1 MEDRRIDELQEKLQ
15 GLIHQ
20 QHKIS
25 NEIREL
31 QIAVDSLKQP
41 SKKEN
46 PVLEQVPTSKPVL
59 ETSAAEKKPRVK
71 RDLEQFIGE
80 NLISKLGILITVIGV
95 GIGTKYAIDNEMINP
110 VTRIILGYLVSLG
123 LLGFAIFLKKN
134 YLSFSAVLLSGAF
147 AIMYFLTFAAYNF
160 YGFIGKGPAFGVMV
174 ILTVATV
181 YSALRYDKSIIAHM
195 GLVGSYAVPFLLS
208 DGSGQ
213 VLYLFIY
220 ITIINIGIV
229 VVSVKKYWQSLYYA
243 ALIFTWLIY
252 TAWFLNRYTKDEF
265 TIAILFAG
273 VFFILFYTSFLAN
286 KVLFK
291 KELVRGDI
299 FLILTNSLIFY
310 SLSFALLDKRFGH
323 DMTLGLFTLGN
334 SALHFLVAFAIK
346 RINSEHQ
353 ALFRLIVGVAIAYL
367 TLTIPVIFEGAW
379 ITVLWVGEAAALTWA
394 GQPKEGLPYRRMSYV
409 LILLTSFSL
418 FTTWINRSEASSL
431 TPFFN
436 TYFLVNLLSIAGLS
450 VVNWLNYRTIDNG
463 NHWYDRLF
471 SFIKPG
477 LLLLTVY
484 ACFALE
490 IAGYW
495 QKSPLIINGELLQVW
510 LMIYSLVYLG
520 ILALFNQKTIQ
531 SKNLTAVILVLG
543 ILTIPTL
550 LNTSYTLNEIR
561 QYYLEKGNM
570 MILSLRYFLFAAI
583 AFFGFSIKPYFKKES
598 TNRLQK
604 NTSEIILLGL
614 ILWITSIELIH
625 WLDLFDFKSSD
636 KLSLTILWGISALAW
651 IGLGITQLKKHVRVV
666 AIGLFAVALIK
677 LFFYDIAHLDNLSKT
692 IVFVSLGI
700 LMLVASFLYNRF
712 MKSTEESQ
720 QD

>member
-220 ITIINIGIV
+220 ITIINI
-229 VVSVKKYWQSLYYA
+229 
-243 ALIFTWLIY
+243 
-252 TAWFLNRYTKDEF
+252 
-265 TIAILFAG
+265 
-273 VFFILFYTSFLAN
+273 FLAP
-286 KVLFK
+286 
-291 KELVRGDI
+291 
-299 FLILTNSLIFY
+299 T
-310 SLSFALLDKRFGH
+310 
-323 DMTLGLFTLGN
+323 
-334 SALHFLVAFAIK
+334 
-346 RINSEHQ
+346 
-353 ALFRLIVGVAIAYL
+353 
-367 TLTIPVIFEGAW
+367 GA
-379 ITVLWVGEAAALTWA
+379 
-394 GQPKEGLPYRRMSYV
+394 Q
-409 LILLTSFSL
+409 
-418 FTTWINRSEASSL
+418 
-431 TPFFN
+431 
-436 TYFLVNLLSIAGLS
+436 
-450 VVNWLNYRTIDNG
+450 
-463 NHWYDRLF
+463 
-471 SFIKPG
+471 
-477 LLLLTVY
+477 
-484 ACFALE
+484 
-490 IAGYW
+490 
-495 QKSPLIINGELLQVW
+495 
-510 LMIYSLVYLG
+510 
-520 ILALFNQKTIQ
+520 
-531 SKNLTAVILVLG
+531 
-543 ILTIPTL
+543 
-550 LNTSYTLNEIR
+550 
-561 QYYLEKGNM
+561 
-570 MILSLRYFLFAAI
+570 
-583 AFFGFSIKPYFKKES
+583 
-598 TNRLQK
+598 
-604 NTSEIILLGL
+604 
-614 ILWITSIELIH
+614 
-625 WLDLFDFKSSD
+625 
-636 KLSLTILWGISALAW
+636 
-651 IGLGITQLKKHVRVV
+651 
-666 AIGLFAVALIK
+666 
-677 LFFYDIAHLDNLSKT
+677 
-692 IVFVSLGI
+692 
-700 LMLVASFLYNRF
+700 
-712 MKSTEESQ
+712 
-720 QD
+720 